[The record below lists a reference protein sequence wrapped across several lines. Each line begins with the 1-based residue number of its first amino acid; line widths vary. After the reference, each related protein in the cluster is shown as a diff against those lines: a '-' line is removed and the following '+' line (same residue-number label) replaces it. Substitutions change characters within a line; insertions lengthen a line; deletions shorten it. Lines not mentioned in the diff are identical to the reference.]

1 MGQNRDY
8 SMDSLHKRPLR
19 RNANPCLLPLFA
31 GAASQPLR
39 SHPRVVKSLST
50 RFGLSPALALTVA
63 ELAGFSTEAH
73 NA

>member
-1 MGQNRDY
+1 MN
-8 SMDSLHKRPLR
+8 SLHKLR
-19 RNANPCLLPLFA
+19 SRGNENLCLLPLFA
-31 GAASQPLR
+31 WAASQSLR

>member
-1 MGQNRDY
+1 MT
-8 SMDSLHKRPLR
+8 SLHERRLR
-19 RNANPCLLPLFA
+19 RKENLCLLPLFA
-31 GAASQPLR
+31 WAASQPLR

-50 RFGLSPALALTVA
+50 RFGLSQALALTVA